1 MGEQKQWI
9 VHGRFTFDGHAIVEA
24 ETEEQAKAKFDEGNF
39 EFDAP
44 TASCCD
50 WERRGKVKEA

>member
-1 MGEQKQWI
+1 MKQWLI
-9 VHGRFTFDGHAIVEA
+9 HGRFTFDGHALVEA
-24 ETEEQAKAKFDEGNF
+24 ETEEEAKAAFDAGSF

-50 WERRGKVKEA
+50 WERRKIECADQ

>member
-1 MGEQKQWI
+1 MQWI
-9 VHGRFTFDGHAIVEA
+9 VQGRFTFDGHAIVEA
-24 ETEEQAKAKFDEGNF
+24 DSEEEAQKKFDSGDF

-50 WERRGKVKEA
+50 WERRGSPQSDE